1 MRHAQGPLLTIDVAD
16 RTASTEPIDDR
27 LDEFVGGRGLN
38 TSLAYD
44 RIPFDADPLGPEN
57 RLYFSTGPMQY
68 STTSYTGRMAA
79 TGLSPLTNGLL
90 SSNAG
95 GFLSRNFTGAGYAAV
110 EIVGESDELLAVHVR
125 EIGDDGEPT
134 VEFEPVPDLAEAEV
148 SAVSDR
154 FAESRDLSPEHVAC
168 VGPAGENGVRFAS
181 IMTSDT
187 RAFGRGGLGA
197 VLGAKGVKALT
208 FDGDADAAIDIDWP
222 DDAGEVHREAATS
235 DSIMKRQGTTSVTEL
250 ANEVDA
256 LPSYYFSETSFEGA
270 EGISGDRV
278 EEKKYKKGTCSSC
291 AFACKLPTRDE
302 ETGVET
308 EGPEFETVM
317 AFGSNAG
324 VDDVVD
330 VMRANELCDELGM
343 DTISCGDVVSMFLES
358 EAEFGNATLVRSL
371 VEQIAYREGVG
382 DKLAEG
388 IHRAHEEFGA
398 DDWTVK
404 GMAFSGHDGRTLN
417 GQGLGFATSNRGADH
432 MYGEFYPYEYPLVD
446 KDQALDPTGLEGKP
460 PKLVEKENRNA
471 VLDSAVI
478 CKFSRGTVTDD
489 RLASLLD
496 ADYDDLLALG
506 ARVVELERGFNNAR
520 GFDRADDTVPYADA
534 IDGFEDGLSE
544 YYAIRGWNDD
554 GTVSGYAD
562 GDRETLGDGLG
573 ERGGV
578 AGDD

>member
-1 MRHAQGPLLTIDVAD
+1 MRHAQGPLLTIDLTE
-16 RTASTEPIDDR
+16 RTASTTRIDDR
-27 LDEFVGGRGLN
+27 LASFVGGRGLN

-57 RLYFSTGPMQY
+57 RLYLSTGPMQY

-110 EIVGESDELLAVHVR
+110 ELVGASDDLLAVHVR
-125 EIGDDGEPT
+125 EIGPDGEPDVT
-134 VEFEPVPDLAEAEV
+134 FEEVPDLEQAEV

-154 FAESRDLSPEHVAC
+154 FAESHDLEPEHVAC
-168 VGPAGENGVRFAS
+168 VGPAGENEVRFAS
-181 IMTSDT
+181 VMTSDT

-197 VLGAKGVKALT
+197 VLGSKGVKALT
-208 FDGDADAAIDIDWP
+208 FDGDAEAEIDLDWP
-222 DDAGEVHREAATS
+222 DEAGEVHREAATS

-256 LPSYYFSETSFEGA
+256 LPSYYFAETSFEGV

-278 EEKKYKKGTCSSC
+278 EEKKYKKGTCSQC

-330 VMRANELCDELGM
+330 VMAANELCDELGM
-343 DTISCGDVVSMFLES
+343 DTISCGDVVSMFLQS
-358 EAEFGNATLVRSL
+358 EDEFGNAELVRSL

-388 IHRAHEEFGA
+388 VHRASEEFGA
-398 DDWTVK
+398 EDWTVK
-404 GMAFSGHDGRTLN
+404 GMAFSGHDGRALN
-417 GQGLGFATSNRGADH
+417 GQGLAFATANRGADH

-446 KDQALDPTGLEGKP
+446 PDDALDPQGLDGKP
-460 PKLVEKENRNA
+460 PKLVAKENRNA

-489 RLASLLD
+489 RLAALLD
-496 ADYDDLLALG
+496 ADYDALQTLG
-506 ARVVELERGFNNAR
+506 ARVVELERAFNNAR
-520 GFDRADDTVPYADA
+520 GFDRADDTLPYADA
-534 IDGFEDGLSE
+534 IDGFDDALSE
-544 YYAIRGWNDD
+544 YYALRGWNDD
-554 GTVSGYAD
+554 GTVPDPGNGLDA
-562 GDRETLGDGLG
+562 GDRAT
-573 ERGGV
+573 
-578 AGDD
+578 ADD

>member
-1 MRHAQGPLLTIDVAD
+1 MLCGPMRHAQGPLLTIDLTE

-27 LDEFVGGRGLN
+27 LASFVGGRGLN

-57 RLYFSTGPMQY
+57 RLYLSTGPMQY

-110 EIVGESDELLAVHVR
+110 ELVGASDELLAVHVR
-125 EIGDDGEPT
+125 EVGADGEPDVT
-134 VEFEPVPDLAEAEV
+134 FEEVPDLAAAEV

-154 FAESRDLSPEHVAC
+154 FAETRDLGPEHVAC
-168 VGPAGENGVRFAS
+168 VGPAGENAVRFAS

-197 VLGAKGVKALT
+197 VLGSKGVKALT
-208 FDGDADAAIDIDWP
+208 FDGNADAAVELDWP
-222 DDAGEVHREAATS
+222 DEAGEVHREAATS

-256 LPSYYFSETSFEGA
+256 LPSYYFAETSFEGV

-278 EEKKYKKGTCSSC
+278 EEKKYEKGTCSQC

-358 EAEFGNATLVRSL
+358 EDEFGNADLVRSL

-388 IHRAHEEFGA
+388 VHRASEEFGA
-398 DDWTVK
+398 EDWTVK
-404 GMAFSGHDGRTLN
+404 GMAFSGHDGRALN
-417 GQGLGFATSNRGADH
+417 GQGLAFATANRGADH

-446 KDQALDPTGLEGKP
+446 PDDALDPQGLAGKP
-460 PKLVEKENRNA
+460 PKLVAKENRNA
-471 VLDSAVI
+471 VLDSAVV

-489 RLASLLD
+489 RLAALLD
-496 ADYDDLLALG
+496 ADYDVLQTLG
-506 ARVVELERGFNNAR
+506 ARIVELERAFNNAR
-520 GFDRADDTVPYADA
+520 GFDRSDDTLPYADA
-534 IDGFEDGLSE
+534 IEGFDAALSE
-544 YYAIRGWNDD
+544 YYSLRGWNDD
-554 GTVSGYAD
+554 GTVPGH
-562 GDRETLGDGLG
+562 GDGLDP
-573 ERGGV
+573 
-578 AGDD
+578 ASAAPADD